1 MVHSGVIYFIIG
13 NRDRVMFYIT
23 TPIYYVN
30 ARPHLGTTY
39 TTVIADVMSRYH
51 RLMGEDTFF
60 LTGTDEHGINIQ
72 RVAENKNITPQQHCD
87 ELASAFQET
96 WKKLHIQYD
105 GFIRTSENRHIEVVQ
120 QVFDYLFKKGVLYKG
135 VYNGWY
141 CPRCESY
148 YNLEELEEDNCPIHK
163 SKVDYLE
170 EETYFFSWS
179 NYQEKLLEYYA
190 DRPHFVLPE
199 NRYREIIS
207 FVERGLKDISVSR
220 TSVSWGI
227 PVVSTP
233 EHTVYVWLD
242 ALLNYL
248 SAVGFN
254 SDGNLFST
262 LWPPK
267 VQVIGKDILRQHA
280 AFWPAVLMA
289 LELPLPDHL
298 MVHEF
303 FLVTGSKMSKSGG
316 NVFDPL
322 VLIDELS
329 KLTGVDPKISADALR
344 YFLIKDGPEKND
356 SDFSFDSFI
365 NRFKVDL
372 ANDWGNLINRTF
384 GLMLRLGLTRVPNPD
399 GLYDSEFKTEVQ
411 KYIKL
416 YHQSFAQLSPKEALN
431 QISITL
437 KFLNSYI
444 DTHRPWSAEV
454 KERDNCLYHILEGIR
469 IVSLLMLPFM
479 PVSSEIILRSLSYHM
494 DTIDLKTETSVY
506 KIIPDTPIFLNLP
519 PIFPRP
525 K

>member
-1 MVHSGVIYFIIG
+1 
-13 NRDRVMFYIT
+13 MFYIT

-39 TTVIADVMSRYH
+39 TTVIADVMARYY

-72 RVAENKNITPQQHCD
+72 RIAESKQITPQQYCD
-87 ELASAFQET
+87 EFASVFQET
-96 WKKLHIQYD
+96 WKKLGIQYD
-105 GFIRTSENRHIEVVQ
+105 DFIRTSEDRHIKIVQ
-120 QVFDYLFKKGVLYKG
+120 KVFESLLNKGVLYKG
-135 VYNGWY
+135 LYKGWY

-148 YNLEELEEDNCPIHK
+148 YNFEDLEETDCPVHK

-179 NYQEKLLEYYA
+179 KYQEKLLEYYA
-190 DRPHFVLPE
+190 NHPDFVVPE

-227 PVVSTP
+227 PVVSSP

-248 SAVGFN
+248 SAVGFD
-254 SDGNLFST
+254 SDGALFSSW
-262 LWPPK
+262 WPPR

-289 LELPLPDHL
+289 IDLPLPGHI

-322 VLIDELS
+322 FLIDELS
-329 KLTGVDPKISADALR
+329 KLTGIDPQISADALR

-356 SDFSFDSFI
+356 SDFSFESFI

-372 ANDWGNLINRTF
+372 ANDWGNLVNRTF
-384 GLMLRLGLTRVPNPD
+384 GLMLRVGLNKVPDPD
-399 GLYDSEFKTEVQ
+399 ELYDNEFKTEVQ
-411 KYIKL
+411 KYIEL
-416 YHQSFAQLSPKEALN
+416 YHQCFSQLSPKEALN
-431 QISITL
+431 QICAIL
-437 KFLNSYI
+437 RFLNTYI
-444 DTHRPWSAEV
+444 DTHRPWSAEE
-454 KERDNCLYHILEGIR
+454 KERDRCLYHILEGIR
-469 IVSLLMLPFM
+469 IVSILMLPFM
-479 PVSSEIILRSLSYHM
+479 PFSSEIILRSLNYCT
-494 DTIDLKTETSVY
+494 DKIDLKTETSLF

-519 PIFPRP
+519 PLFPRP